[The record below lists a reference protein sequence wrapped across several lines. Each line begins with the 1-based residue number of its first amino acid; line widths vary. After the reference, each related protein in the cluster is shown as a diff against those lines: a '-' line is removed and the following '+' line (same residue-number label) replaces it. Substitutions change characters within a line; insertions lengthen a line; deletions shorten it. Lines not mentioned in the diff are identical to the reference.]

1 MGREMLAKN
10 SFTAV
15 HSNAVAAI
23 EIGAVEGGAI
33 SAVQNTYGVARC
45 QITYKEVVVNVT
57 KETDGF
63 R

>member
-1 MGREMLAKN
+1 MGREMLVKS

-15 HSNAVAAI
+15 PSNEVAAMK
-23 EIGAVEGGAI
+23 IGAVAGGAI
-33 SAVQNTYGVARC
+33 SAVQNTYGVAHC